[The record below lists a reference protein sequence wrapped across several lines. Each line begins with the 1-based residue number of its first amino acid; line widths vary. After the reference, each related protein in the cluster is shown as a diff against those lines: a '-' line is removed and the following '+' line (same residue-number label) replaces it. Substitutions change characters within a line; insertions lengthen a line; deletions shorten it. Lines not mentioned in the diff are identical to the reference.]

1 MTRTEKEKKEMTG
14 TQENQEKKERRKRNK
29 NNLTEKQM
37 IKENVICSSSCQA
50 LLLIFLLLTERC
62 VCRAVIEGKR
72 ECNDTKIQIEEQ
84 TTTDTRRKVDERKK
98 RRKGR

>member
-1 MTRTEKEKKEMTG
+1 
-14 TQENQEKKERRKRNK
+14 
-29 NNLTEKQM
+29 M

-98 RRKGR
+98 KEGRVDETDVKAKNTDHKKRHEE